1 MAALH
6 LTATASGKFAFS
18 TLDAET
24 QAIFDRK
31 NIDFAKTSW
40 PEINPIDLTQPAYN
54 GKKQIPSEKSVRLQN
69 YRYPCVDPA
78 NRKGIVQFVHGHG
91 DYAGRYAWL
100 GKELAERGYDFVGL
114 DRRGFGY
121 SEGRRGVIEYQQI

>member
-1 MAALH
+1 MIRLQRTNNLVKLH
-6 LTATASGKFAFS
+6 HHSCSAVIRLTPATGQFAFS

-54 GKKQIPSEKSVRLQN
+54 GKKQITGEFVRLQN
-69 YRYPCVDPA
+69 YRYPCTDPA
-78 NRKGIVQFVHGHG
+78 NRKGIV
-91 DYAGRYAWL
+91 
-100 GKELAERGYDFVGL
+100 
-114 DRRGFGY
+114 
-121 SEGRRGVIEYQQI
+121 